1 MEKSMK
7 RYFETT
13 NHETTIHLKSI
24 AIDAIIA
31 LVAAILLLGS
41 WSVVPEGSRG
51 VRTRF
56 SEAVSQ
62 TNQGLQFKIPLI
74 ESIHPVSVMADAV
87 AAKDAE
93 GSTSDTQP
101 VHTTFVVRFHI
112 RENAVLNVYK
122 EYSRTGDIDNFVTTT
137 SYEAFKAVTAKYKA
151 DELISKRAEVSQGV
165 LSVIQ
170 SRVEKYGA
178 LVLNVD
184 MTNFSF
190 APDYMKAISSKVTE
204 EQQKL
209 AELNKLERLKVE
221 NQQEV
226 VKANATAEATVAT
239 AKAQAEAIRVQSKAL
254 AESPQ
259 FLELRRLDVEMAKA
273 GRWNGI
279 LPTHVLGGVTPF
291 MDISKV
297 K

>member
-1 MEKSMK
+1 MNRYIKNQDGKSHFDLWRVAKDIGMA
-7 RYFETT
+7 FT
-13 NHETTIHLKSI
+13 
-24 AIDAIIA
+24 AIIA
-31 LVAAILLLGS
+31 LIVVFGS
-41 WSVVPEGSRG
+41 YSIVPEGARG

-56 SEAVSQ
+56 SEAVGQ

-122 EYSRTGDIDNFVTTT
+122 EYSRAGDVDNFVLTA

-151 DELISKRAEVSQGV
+151 EDLISKRAEVSQGV
-165 LSVIQ
+165 FSAIQ
-170 SRVEKYGA
+170 TRVEKYGV

-209 AELNKLERLKVE
+209 AETNKLARLKVE
-221 NQQEV
+221 NQQRV
-226 VKANATAEATVAT
+226 VEADANAEATIAT
-239 AKAQAEAIRVQSKAL
+239 AKAQAESIRVQSKAL

-259 FLELRRLDVEMAKA
+259 FLELRKLEVEMAKA
-273 GRWNGI
+273 GKWNGQ

-291 MDISKV
+291 MDISKS